1 VVVVEPEADLL
12 HVVGALD
19 TAGSLA
25 GGLDRWQQECDQDR
39 DDGDYDEKFN
49 QGKSTSKHR

>member
-1 VVVVEPEADLL
+1 LF